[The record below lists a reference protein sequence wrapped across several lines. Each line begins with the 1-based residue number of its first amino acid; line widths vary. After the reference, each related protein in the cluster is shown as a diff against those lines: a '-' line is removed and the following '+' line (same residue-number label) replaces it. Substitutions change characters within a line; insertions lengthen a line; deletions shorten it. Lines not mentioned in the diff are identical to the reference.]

1 MRDFKW
7 MRYMIYHSI
16 MNLNKTINVK
26 KRFVVLVLDVFY
38 LSKISYILKRMEYHI
53 SLIKYNIKYKYI
65 IFVALKCCYVL
76 L

>member
-65 IFVALKCCYVL
+65 IFVVLKCCYVL